1 MKKEICQFCDS
12 QRVEILENDTWDFP
26 EGPANPAYQVQG
38 ITCFHCLDCDE
49 KWVDPAMDK
58 KNQPLINDALRKAK
72 HFLTSEE
79 IKQVLAALGLSETE
93 LESILGL
100 GAKSFQRW
108 KKGQI
113 IQSPAADALL
123 IAIQQHPDLI
133 QVLAERRGIPIT
145 HRKKGRPPA
154 SAAS

>member
-1 MKKEICQFCDS
+1 MKKEVCQFCDS
-12 QRVEILENDTWDFP
+12 QRVEILESDTWDFP
-26 EGPANPAYQVQG
+26 EGPANPAYQVHG

-49 KWVDPAMDK
+49 KWVDPTMDK

-72 HFLTSEE
+72 HLLTSEE
-79 IKQVLAALGLSETE
+79 IKEVLAALGLSETE

-133 QVLAERRGIPIT
+133 QVLAERRGISIT